1 MKTYKVITTHDV
13 YTDDYENGEGEHV
26 NFYQMDSIEQ
36 AETPREAIQKHFN
49 KTLFLPINIE
59 EAEANEEGTALLWAN
74 LVDEDNMKP
83 SKHQLEEW
91 KKGKLTLY
99 SDHIE
104 IRVKELTDI
113 KFI

>member
-1 MKTYKVITTHDV
+1 MKTFKVITTHDV
-13 YTDDYENGEGEHV
+13 YTDDYKNGEGKHA
-26 NFYQMDSIEQ
+26 NFYEIDSTEK

-49 KTLFLPINIE
+49 KTLFLTINIE

-74 LVDEDNMKP
+74 LVNEDNTEP
-83 SKHQLEEW
+83 SQYQLEEW
-91 KKGKLTLY
+91 IKGKLILY